1 QNSHYFKQNTL
12 LSLKRSHDVEA
23 HFGDRPSDDGGA
35 AAGADVRFIQVSA
48 SHWPTFEDIF
58 GQRTEPSSSPPSQT
72 DNTNSNEAKEA
83 ADSDGSEFSRIE
95 ANRWWQWAS
104 FRQGSSPAH
113 YRSLES
119 ETQQPRESA
128 EAPDTGCLTGW
139 EWITPEVVTK
149 FSCATDEFL
158 CPASA
163 NTYGIDFLGFT
174 VRDVDSG
181 VKLLEITKDPPN
193 PGASSS
199 SSVPKPEEDTQ
210 QRSIRYHFGP
220 EFLDLRNIGTKLE
233 FSVGEKPIRNFR
245 MIERH
250 YYKDKILKSYDF
262 AMPYC
267 IPNTVN
273 TWEVGLSVG
282 TLHS

>member
-1 QNSHYFKQNTL
+1 MEPT
-12 LSLKRSHDVEA
+12 
-23 HFGDRPSDDGGA
+23 
-35 AAGADVRFIQVSA
+35 SA
-48 SHWPTFEDIF
+48 
-58 GQRTEPSSSPPSQT
+58 
-72 DNTNSNEAKEA
+72 
-83 ADSDGSEFSRIE
+83 
-95 ANRWWQWAS
+95 
-104 FRQGSSPAH
+104 
-113 YRSLES
+113 ES

-273 TWEVGLSVG
+273 TWEVIYELPELTDEQKRELIDNPWETKSDSFYFVDDI
-282 TLHS
+282 LVMHHKADYSYADEME